1 MRKRLFWYDQSMN
14 KYKAVLLDV
23 DGVLVL
29 PPRMF
34 SEIYCEKYGKD
45 LSQLTP
51 FYDSREFQNALIGKM
66 DLKDAITAHQD
77 KWQWDGD
84 LDQLINEWLE
94 GENYPNNE
102 LLKVVDELR
111 AADVKVYI
119 VTAQEK
125 YRATFLREKVF
136 KDKYDGFIV
145 SCDLGLAKHTSEF
158 WQEVI
163 SRVGEDPSS
172 VAYFDDK
179 QSLVELAHSFGIDTH
194 VYTDVDNVRQIVE

>member
-1 MRKRLFWYDQSMN
+1 MSKF
-14 KYKAVLLDV
+14 KAVLFDV
-23 DGVLVL
+23 DGVLIL

-45 LSQLTP
+45 LSRLEP
-51 FYDSREFQNALIGKM
+51 FYKSYEFQNALIGKM

-94 GENYPNNE
+94 GENYPNQE
-102 LLKVVDELR
+102 LISIAKELR
-111 AADVKVYI
+111 ASGTKVYI

-125 YRATFLREKVF
+125 YRASFLRDKVF
-136 KDKYDGFIV
+136 AGIYDGFLA
-145 SCDLGLAKHTSEF
+145 SCDIGFPKHAEEF

-163 SRVGEDPSS
+163 RTVNEDPAGI
-172 VAYFDDK
+172 AYFDDK
-179 QSLVELAHSFGIDTH
+179 PSLVELTKGLGINAY
-194 VYTDVDNVRQIVE
+194 VYTDVESVKKIVE